1 MDHAF
6 QPTRLI
12 LKDGEI
18 ISGLLR
24 RVEGNVQILVNA
36 AGQELAV
43 DRSQINGQ
51 ELLTTSIMPDNFG
64 ELFDEQS
71 FRDLVGFLLQ
81 SKPDQ

>member
-6 QPTRLI
+6 QPTRII

-18 ISGLLR
+18 IFGLPR
-24 RVEGNVQILVNA
+24 RTEGNLQILANA
-36 AGQELAV
+36 AGQEVSV
-43 DRSQINGQ
+43 DQSNIDRQ
-51 ELLTTSIMPDNFG
+51 ESLTTSIMPDNFG

-81 SKPDQ
+81 SGTDQ